1 MAAHS
6 FIRVP
11 PDSTGK
17 LTATRQLV
25 IGANTV
31 ERQHLELGIT
41 APVITYVTSASLLP
55 GASVTLDS
63 AQLTA
68 SMTGRLWGVDVI
80 CAAPFK
86 AEVYTVANGTPSTI
100 KGLGIT
106 NLGHWEF
113 RPPHPAFITVPYSVT
128 AGLDGFRVIVTNLGV
143 VDDSDVYTLIYYDEE
158 LT

>member
-1 MAAHS
+1 MADS

-17 LTATRQLV
+17 LIDARQVV

-31 ERQHLELGIT
+31 QRQRFEDAIT
-41 APVITYVTSASLLP
+41 SPQITYVTSASLLP

-68 SMTGRLWGVDVI
+68 AMTGRLWGVDVI
-80 CAAPFK
+80 CAAAFK

-106 NLGHWEF
+106 NVGYWPF
-113 RPPHPAFITVPYSVT
+113 RPPNPAFISVPYSAT
-128 AGLDGFRVIVTNLGV
+128 AGLDGFRVIITNLGV
-143 VDDSDVYTLIYYDEE
+143 LDDSDCYVIFYYDEE

>member
-1 MAAHS
+1 MADS
-6 FIRVP
+6 FIRLP

-17 LTATRQLV
+17 LVDARQIV

-31 ERQHLELGIT
+31 QRQRFEDGIT
-41 APVITYVTSASLLP
+41 SPQVTYVTSASLAT

-68 SMTGRLWGVDVI
+68 NMTGRLWGVDVI

-100 KGLGIT
+100 KGLGMSNT
-106 NLGHWEF
+106 GYWAF
-113 RPPHPAFITVPYSVT
+113 RPPNPGFISVAYSVT

-143 VDDSDVYTLIYYDEE
+143 VDDSDAYCLIYFDEE

>member
-1 MAAHS
+1 MADS
-6 FIRVP
+6 YIQVP
-11 PDSTGK
+11 PDSSGK
-17 LTATRQLV
+17 KTDTRQLV

-31 ERQHLELGIT
+31 ERQRVEFGIT
-41 APVITYVTSASLLP
+41 SPQVSYVTSASLAP
-55 GASVTLDS
+55 GASATLDS
-63 AQLTA
+63 AQLTTN
-68 SMTGRLWGVDVI
+68 MTGRLWGVDVI

-106 NLGHWEF
+106 NLGAWTF
-113 RPPHPAFITVPYSVT
+113 RPPHPGFISVPYSVT

-143 VDDSDVYTLIYYDEE
+143 LDDSDCYCLIYYDEE

>member
-1 MAAHS
+1 MPAS

-31 ERQHLELGIT
+31 ERQHFELGIT
-41 APVITYVTSASLLP
+41 VPQITYATSASLAP

-68 SMTGRLWGVDVI
+68 AMTGRLWGVDVI

-106 NLGHWEF
+106 NVGHWEF
-113 RPPHPAFITVPYSVT
+113 RPPHASFVTVPYSAT

-143 VDDSDVYTLIYYDEE
+143 VDDSDVYCLIYFDEE

>member
-1 MAAHS
+1 MPAS
-6 FIRVP
+6 YIQVP

-17 LTATRQLV
+17 KTAARQLV
-25 IGANTV
+25 IGADTV
-31 ERQHLELGIT
+31 QRQHVEQGIT
-41 APVITYVTSASLLP
+41 TPQITYVTSASLAP

-68 SMTGRLWGVDVI
+68 SMTGRLWGIDVI

-106 NLGHWEF
+106 NIGHWEF
-113 RPPHPAFITVPYSVT
+113 RPPHPSFISVAYSVT
-128 AGLDGFRVIVTNLGV
+128 AGLDGFRVIVTNIGV
-143 VDDSDVYTLIYYDEE
+143 VDDSDCYCLIYFDEE

>member
-1 MAAHS
+1 MPAS
-6 FIRVP
+6 FIQTP

-17 LTATRQLV
+17 KIAARQLV
-25 IGANTV
+25 IGADTIQ
-31 ERQHLELGIT
+31 RQHVELGIT
-41 APVITYVTSASLLP
+41 VPEITYATSASLLP
-55 GASVTLDS
+55 DASVTLDS

-80 CAAPFK
+80 CVAPFK

-106 NLGHWEF
+106 NEGHWEF
-113 RPPHPAFITVPYSVT
+113 RPPHPSFITVPYSVT
-128 AGLDGFRVIVTNLGV
+128 AGLDGFRVIITNLGM
-143 VDDSDVYTLIYYDEE
+143 DYSDCYVIFWYDEE

>member
-1 MAAHS
+1 MPAS
-6 FIRVP
+6 YIQTP

-17 LTATRQLV
+17 KIAARQLV
-25 IGANTV
+25 IGADTV
-31 ERQHLELGIT
+31 QRQQFEEGLTSPQISY
-41 APVITYVTSASLLP
+41 ATSASLLP

-68 SMTGRLWGVDVI
+68 AMTGRLWGVDVI

-100 KGLGIT
+100 KGLGLT
-106 NLGHWEF
+106 NVGHWEF
-113 RPPHPAFITVPYSVT
+113 RPPNPGFISVAYSVT
-128 AGLDGFRVIVTNLGV
+128 AGLDGFRVIITNLGV
-143 VDDSDVYTLIYYDEE
+143 VDDSDVYTIFFFDEE

>member
-1 MAAHS
+1 MPAG
-6 FIRVP
+6 FIQLP
-11 PDSTGK
+11 PDSSGK
-17 LTATRQLV
+17 KTATRQLV
-25 IGANTV
+25 IGTDTV
-31 ERQHLELGIT
+31 QRQHVEDAIT
-41 APVITYVTSASLLP
+41 SPQITYATSASLVP

-68 SMTGRLWGVDVI
+68 LTTGRLWGVDVI
-80 CAAPFK
+80 SAAAFK

-106 NLGHWEF
+106 NVGYWAF
-113 RPPHPAFITVPYSVT
+113 RPPNPAFISVPYSAT

-143 VDDSDVYTLIYYDEE
+143 LDDSDVYVLFFFDEE

>member
-1 MAAHS
+1 MPAS

-17 LTATRQLV
+17 LTATRQLT

-31 ERQHLELGIT
+31 ERQHVELGIT
-41 APVITYVTSASLLP
+41 VPQITYVTSAALLP

-68 SMTGRLWGVDVI
+68 LMTGRLWGVDVI

-100 KGLGIT
+100 KGLGMT

-113 RPPHPAFITVPYSVT
+113 RPPHPAFISVPYSAT

-143 VDDSDVYTLIYYDEE
+143 MDDSDVYTIIYYDEE

>member
-1 MAAHS
+1 
-6 FIRVP
+6 
-11 PDSTGK
+11 

-31 ERQHLELGIT
+31 ERQHIEQGIT
-41 APVITYVTSASLLP
+41 APLITYVTSASLLP

-63 AQLTA
+63 TQLTA

-80 CAAPFK
+80 SAAAFK

-106 NLGHWEF
+106 NVGHWMF
-113 RPPHPAFITVPYSVT
+113 RPPHPSFLTVAYSVT

-143 VDDSDVYTLIYYDEE
+143 LDDSDVSAIFYYDEE